1 MEQLSQPRSR
11 LVVAFFASVGH
22 VATHL
27 LTAFYFVIVLAIEKE
42 WGRPYAEL
50 IQLWTVGSLLM
61 GLGALPAGWL
71 GDRWSAGGMMVVLFL
86 GMGACSI
93 LCGLAGTPLML
104 WAGLTGIGLFASI
117 YHPVG
122 IAWLVDSA
130 AKQGKA
136 LGINGIFGSIGVA
149 SAGLVAGGLTE
160 LFGWRTAFIIPGA
173 LTCALGLGL
182 LACLKL
188 GIVADRPAT
197 RHHGPDAKGGDMLRR
212 NRHSDRR
219 DDLRRSD
226 LAGDPGRFAE
236 IFRRADRQYR
246 RQWRLRCRCCFSH
259 RLWNFR
265 PDAGG
270 GRSSRRPLF
279 VETGLCAGLRVADPV
294 AGHGS
299 RSCRIAFDRDRH
311 LDGDLQRRIFAG
323 REHAAVALLAEEAPQ
338 PRLRGE
344 KYVISFGIAP
354 VALLLVSAV
363 HQWDMARSP
372 RSFIVLAGF
381 ATVVTISGLFCCRS
395 APGPLAAAGAGGIRL
410 PSSLRLQRLIE
421 IGDNVVD
428 VFDPDREAHDIGA
441 APAAM
446 RCSSESWRCV
456 VEAGCRM
463 RLRVSPILARCEN
476 SSQPSTT

>member
-149 SAGLVAGGLTE
+149 SAGLVAGGLTD

-197 RHHGPDAKGGDMLRR
+197 RHHGPDAKGGDMLRGFVILTVGMICGGLIWQATQAALPKFFEER
-212 NRHSDRR
+212 IANIAGNGVFGVGAV
-219 DDLRRSD
+219 
-226 LAGDPGRFAE
+226 LAIVYGISGLMQVVGGHL
-236 IFRRADRQYR
+236 ADRYSLKPVYVLVYALQIP
-246 RQWRLRCRCCFSH
+246 L
-259 RLWNFR
+259 LAMA
-265 PDAGG
+265 AGA
-270 GRSSRRPLF
+270 
-279 VETGLCAGLRVADPV
+279 AGLPLIAIATLMATFSGASLP
-294 AGHGS
+294 AENMLLS
-299 RSCRIAFDRDRH
+299 RFSPRKHRSLAF
-311 LDGDLQRRIFAG
+311 G
-323 REHAAVALLAEEAPQ
+323 V
-338 PRLRGE
+338 

-363 HQWDMARSP
+363 HEWTGQIGTL
-372 RSFIVLAGF
+372 FIVLAGF
-381 ATVVTISGLFCCRS
+381 ATVVTISGLLLPDPRR
-395 APGPLAAAGAGGIRL
+395 ARL
-410 PSSLRLQRLIE
+410 PQP
-421 IGDNVVD
+421 V
-428 VFDPDREAHDIGA
+428 
-441 APAAM
+441 PA
-446 RCSSESWRCV
+446 E
-456 VEAGCRM
+456 
-463 RLRVSPILARCEN
+463 
-476 SSQPSTT
+476 